1 MVLYWEKL
9 KINQDELNSVFEPN
23 IITNWAIA
31 LCQVLLL
38 QQKKYLPTLLLTESS
53 LLFIGF
59 LFCFPLN
66 LIFLRKMELIANNS
80 QGLLI
85 IILITILLSGFILF
99 IFNFYLWQKAKR
111 IKLLSRLL
119 EKIADYNNL
128 INNFQ
133 LLAKI
138 NRLSSQNIDIAK
150 NQITNNLQAIDELKE
165 VLELTKTSLLNSVEL
180 ESFIYNNPQVKQN
193 SSSCYTVDRYQLL
206 SSLEHNLADLALSEI
221 DSNSEY
227 QEILNEAVNLG
238 LSVHQE
244 VKKIRRL

>member
-1 MVLYWEKL
+1 M
-9 KINQDELNSVFEPN
+9 
-23 IITNWAIA
+23 
-31 LCQVLLL
+31 
-38 QQKKYLPTLLLTESS
+38 
-53 LLFIGF
+53 
-59 LFCFPLN
+59 
-66 LIFLRKMELIANNS
+66 
-80 QGLLI
+80 
-85 IILITILLSGFILF
+85 LSGFILF

-193 SSSCYTVDRYQLL
+193 SSSCYTVDR
-206 SSLEHNLADLALSEI
+206 
-221 DSNSEY
+221 
-227 QEILNEAVNLG
+227 
-238 LSVHQE
+238 
-244 VKKIRRL
+244 